1 LFLPDWALC
10 SPQRANVQ
18 SRFCRAAMPAAK
30 IRSQRVAIEELEIAY
45 RSVIGMMAGR
55 RGRR

>member
-1 LFLPDWALC
+1 
-10 SPQRANVQ
+10 
-18 SRFCRAAMPAAK
+18 MPAAK

-55 RGRR
+55 RGRS